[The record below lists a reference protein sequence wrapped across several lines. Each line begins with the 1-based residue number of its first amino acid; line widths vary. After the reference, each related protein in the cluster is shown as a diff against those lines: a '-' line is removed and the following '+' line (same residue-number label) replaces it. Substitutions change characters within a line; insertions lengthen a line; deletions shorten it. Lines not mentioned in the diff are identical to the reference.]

1 MRVIDKIGHY
11 NRKKMDIA
19 NKTLIL
25 NINAIEE
32 NDTLTYDT
40 TSIFKLFNILFSNL
54 AGSLV
59 IQHPNSTSIIYN

>member
-59 IQHPNSTSIIYN
+59 IQHPNPTSIIYN

>member
-1 MRVIDKIGHY
+1 MRVIDKIAHY
-11 NRKKMDIA
+11 NKKKMDIA

-32 NDTLTYDT
+32 NDTLT

-59 IQHPNSTSIIYN
+59 IQHPNPTSIIYN